1 MAIEEHVSK
10 VERLKKVFQ
19 ETTLTNSNLSSI
31 TLAGLVNNLNDG
43 MMWGLLPLM
52 LAAHSFSLTDIG
64 FLVALY
70 PTVWGLG
77 QLFTGALADK
87 YSKKILLVLGMSLQ
101 AIGIFIIATSAS
113 LFHQTRLKIW
123 KRNTDFRQ

>member
-52 LAAHSFSLTDIG
+52 LAAHSFLLTDIG

-70 PTVWGLG
+70 PTV
-77 QLFTGALADK
+77 
-87 YSKKILLVLGMSLQ
+87 
-101 AIGIFIIATSAS
+101 
-113 LFHQTRLKIW
+113 
-123 KRNTDFRQ
+123 